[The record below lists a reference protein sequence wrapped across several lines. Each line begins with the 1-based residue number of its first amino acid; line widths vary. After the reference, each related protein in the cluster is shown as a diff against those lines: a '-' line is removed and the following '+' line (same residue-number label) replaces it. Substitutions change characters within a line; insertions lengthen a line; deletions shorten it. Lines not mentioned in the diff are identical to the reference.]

1 MNSTLTFA
9 LAAEHRADLLS
20 EVADLRRTRAA
31 RPGGPQHGHVRV
43 PRGRPLWWR
52 RATVRTAQP

>member
-9 LAAEHRADLLS
+9 LAAEHRADLLT
-20 EVADLRRTRAA
+20 EVAYLRRIRAA
-31 RPGGPQHGHVRV
+31 RGGPAHDHVRV

-52 RATVRTAQP
+52 RATVQAVHQ

>member
-20 EVADLRRTRAA
+20 EVAHQQRTRAA
-31 RPGGPQHGHVRV
+31 RVGPRHAHVRV
-43 PRGRPLWWR
+43 PRRRPRWWR
-52 RATVRTAQP
+52 RATVRTVEA